1 MSRSEKQTARRVP
14 IGPILLVAFIVVPL
28 AEIAV
33 LIQVGGW
40 IGLWPTLALIVL
52 TAVIGTAMLRQ
63 QGLSVLLRAQRQ
75 LEEGTLP
82 VAEVFEGFCL
92 VIAGALLLTPGFIT
106 DTAGAVLLIPPVRA
120 ALYRQVRH
128 RLADRVIREPSPGSG
143 DRPPPGPTIEVPF
156 EEIEPGGTDDTH
168 REPPPPP
175 RGSWGPRA

>member
-1 MSRSEKQTARRVP
+1 MPRSEKQTARRIP

-52 TAVIGTAMLRQ
+52 TAVIGTAMLRH

-75 LEEGTLP
+75 LEEGTIP
-82 VAEVFEGFCL
+82 IVEVFEGFCL

-106 DTAGAVLLIPPVRA
+106 DTVGALLLIPPVRA
-120 ALYRQVRH
+120 ALYRQLRH
-128 RLADRVIREPSPGSG
+128 HFAGQMVGEPQPPPG

-156 EEIEPGGTDDTH
+156 EEIEPDRQD

-175 RGSWGPRA
+175 RGGWGPRP

>member
-106 DTAGAVLLIPPVRA
+106 DAVGFACLTPPLRRGVIRALVRRGVVRA
-120 ALYRQVRH
+120 AAARAGDPGGGQ
-128 RLADRVIREPSPGSG
+128 AGGRVIDGQGRVIDE
-143 DRPPPGPTIEVPF
+143 
-156 EEIEPGGTDDTH
+156 
-168 REPPPPP
+168 
-175 RGSWGPRA
+175 

>member
-1 MSRSEKQTARRVP
+1 MPRSEKQTARRIP
-14 IGPILLVAFIVVPL
+14 IGPILLALFIVVPL

-52 TAVIGTAMLRQ
+52 TAVIGTAVLRQ

-75 LEEGTLP
+75 LEEGTIP
-82 VAEVFEGFCL
+82 IAEVFEGFCL

-106 DTAGAVLLIPPVRA
+106 DAVGALLLNPPMRA

-128 RLADRVIREPSPGSG
+128 HLAARMVHEPPAQPG
-143 DRPPPGPTIEVPF
+143 DRPPPGPTIEVPY
-156 EEIEPGGTDDTH
+156 EEIEPDAAD

-175 RGSWGPRA
+175 RGGWGPRP

>member
-14 IGPILLVAFIVVPL
+14 IGLILLVAFIVVPL

-33 LIQVGGW
+33 LIQVGGL

-75 LEEGTLP
+75 LEEGTIP
-82 VAEVFEGFCL
+82 ITEVFEGFCL

-106 DTAGAVLLIPPVRA
+106 DAVGAVLLIPPVRA
-120 ALYRQVRH
+120 ALYRQLRH
-128 RLADRVIREPSPGSG
+128 RFEDRVIREPTAGPG
-143 DRPPPGPTIEVPF
+143 PPPQGPTIEVPF
-156 EEIEPGGTDDTH
+156 EEVEPGKDDTD

-175 RGSWGPRA
+175 RGGWGPRS